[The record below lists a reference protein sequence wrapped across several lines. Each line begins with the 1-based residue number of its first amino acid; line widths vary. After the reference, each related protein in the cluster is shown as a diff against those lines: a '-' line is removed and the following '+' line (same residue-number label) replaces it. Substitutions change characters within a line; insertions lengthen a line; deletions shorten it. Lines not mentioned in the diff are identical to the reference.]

1 MNIGDRIKVK
11 DQDIFG
17 RVVRI
22 HLPFTS
28 EVVIHDEDLD
38 AELCFKLSEVEEIKE
53 WIAIM
58 ILQI

>member
-22 HLPFTS
+22 QLPFTS

-53 WIAIM
+53 
-58 ILQI
+58 